1 MPRLDSEK
9 SRAVYYQLTPAEFEK
24 MMDDFN
30 QEQAWMVEQLKS
42 RACLDRAES
51 SKSLKTDRELQATS
65 ELGIIAC
72 CVRAPV
78 ACWSVEHRC
87 FKVRYE
93 QISVIAVQV
102 FGGNE
107 LADGWMR
114 KPKVGLGH
122 KAPCVLL
129 SQPSGYS
136 DVLDWLMRI
145 EHGSCM

>member
-1 MPRLDSEK
+1 M
-9 SRAVYYQLTPAEFEK
+9 
-24 MMDDFN
+24 
-30 QEQAWMVEQLKS
+30 
-42 RACLDRAES
+42 
-51 SKSLKTDRELQATS
+51 S
-65 ELGIIAC
+65 ELRIIAPC
-72 CVRAPV
+72 FRAPV
-78 ACWSVEHRC
+78 AFWSMEHRC

-93 QISVIAVQV
+93 QISAIAVQV

-129 SQPSGYS
+129 SQRSGYS

-145 EHGSCM
+145 EHGICM